1 MSSLVQQSLS
11 DNILQHLQLRAPQG
25 SVRPFCLPRARL
37 LSLTTRFLMLGP
49 VLLTNW
55 NRLFLG
61 FPVSVSFVGGAGVR
75 NPLSLLF
82 ALADLVLGTLRLGL
96 ADLEHNMIINQRV
109 HMSQHQ
115 SRMIELQDQVIS
127 LQERL
132 LTAKEGL
139 SKARKVSEDFKTEIV
154 NTFQKE
160 VSSVKQS
167 FSDVVKSGSLKTSA
181 ATISTESESIKSVAK
196 QIALEEELGR
206 NIIVFGL
213 CEEEN
218 EDICSKV
225 SDVLES
231 LGEKPRV
238 EACRI
243 GKKSPSA
250 TRPVKVSLSS
260 SSIVQQ
266 ILKNSSKLSGTEKFK
281 RVFLAPDRTAE
292 EKAHRKEL
300 VLELKRR
307 AEVDKDKKL
316 FIRGGKI
323 CTLERQK

>member
-1 MSSLVQQSLS
+1 MPTVAERYNFEKVESDGQNFLLDTGKLCKVDCVQELNQEIVNKIGTKGELAAKF
-11 DNILQHLQLRAPQG
+11 LQAMQLIERQ
-25 SVRPFCLPRARL
+25 
-37 LSLTTRFLMLGP
+37 
-49 VLLTNW
+49 
-55 NRLFLG
+55 
-61 FPVSVSFVGGAGVR
+61 
-75 NPLSLLF
+75 
-82 ALADLVLGTLRLGL
+82 
-96 ADLEHNMIINQRV
+96 HNMIINQRV
-109 HMSQHQ
+109 HVSQYQ

-139 SKARKVSEDFKTEIV
+139 SKANKVSEQFKTEIV
-154 NTFQKE
+154 NSFQKE

-167 FSDVVKSGSLKTSA
+167 FSDVVKSGSLKNSA
-181 ATISTESESIKSVAK
+181 ATISTESIKSVAK

-206 NIIVFGL
+206 NIMVFGL
-213 CEEEN
+213 CEEDN
-218 EDICSKV
+218 EDICTKV
-225 SDVLES
+225 SEVLES

-243 GKKSPSA
+243 GKKSSSA
-250 TRPVKVSLSS
+250 TRPVKVSFSS

-292 EKAHRKEL
+292 ERAHHKEL

-307 AEVDKDKKL
+307 AEIEKDKKL

-323 CTLERQK
+323 CSLERQK

>member
-1 MSSLVQQSLS
+1 MPTVAERFNFEKVESDGQNFLLDTVKLCKVNCVQELS
-11 DNILQHLQLRAPQG
+11 PESVNKIGNKGDLNVKFLQAMQLIERQ
-25 SVRPFCLPRARL
+25 
-37 LSLTTRFLMLGP
+37 
-49 VLLTNW
+49 
-55 NRLFLG
+55 
-61 FPVSVSFVGGAGVR
+61 
-75 NPLSLLF
+75 
-82 ALADLVLGTLRLGL
+82 
-96 ADLEHNMIINQRV
+96 HNMIINQRV

-181 ATISTESESIKSVAK
+181 ATISTESIKSVAK

-206 NIIVFGL
+206 NIMVFGL

-292 EKAHRKEL
+292 ERAHRKEL

-307 AEVDKDKKL
+307 AEVEKDKKL

>member
-1 MSSLVQQSLS
+1 MPTVAERFNFEKVESDGQNFLLDTVKLCKVNCVQELTPEIVNKIGNKG
-11 DNILQHLQLRAPQG
+11 DLNVKFLQAMQLIERQ
-25 SVRPFCLPRARL
+25 
-37 LSLTTRFLMLGP
+37 
-49 VLLTNW
+49 
-55 NRLFLG
+55 
-61 FPVSVSFVGGAGVR
+61 
-75 NPLSLLF
+75 
-82 ALADLVLGTLRLGL
+82 
-96 ADLEHNMIINQRV
+96 HNMIINQRV

-132 LTAKEGL
+132 LTANEGL

-181 ATISTESESIKSVAK
+181 APISTESIKSVAK

-206 NIIVFGL
+206 NIMVFGL
-213 CEEEN
+213 CEEQN
-218 EDICSKV
+218 EDICAKV
-225 SDVLES
+225 SVLES

-243 GKKSPSA
+243 GKKSPTA
-250 TRPVKVSLSS
+250 PRPVKVSLSS

-266 ILKNSSKLSGTEKFK
+266 ILKSSSKLSGTEKFK

-292 EKAHRKEL
+292 ERAHRKEL
-300 VLELKRR
+300 VLELKKR
-307 AEVDKDKKL
+307 AEVEKDKKL

-323 CTLERQK
+323 CSLERQK

>member
-1 MSSLVQQSLS
+1 MPTVAERFNFEKVESDGQNFLFDTVKLCKVNCVQELTPEIVNKIGNKG
-11 DNILQHLQLRAPQG
+11 DLNVKFLQAMQLIERQ
-25 SVRPFCLPRARL
+25 
-37 LSLTTRFLMLGP
+37 
-49 VLLTNW
+49 
-55 NRLFLG
+55 
-61 FPVSVSFVGGAGVR
+61 
-75 NPLSLLF
+75 
-82 ALADLVLGTLRLGL
+82 
-96 ADLEHNMIINQRV
+96 HNMIINQRV

-115 SRMIELQDQVIS
+115 SHMIELQDQVIS

-132 LTAKEGL
+132 LTANEGL
-139 SKARKVSEDFKTEIV
+139 SKARKVREDFKAEIV

-167 FSDVVKSGSLKTSA
+167 FSDVVKSGSLKNSA
-181 ATISTESESIKSVAK
+181 ATISTESIKSVAK

-206 NIIVFGL
+206 NIMVFGL
-213 CEEEN
+213 CEEQN
-218 EDICSKV
+218 EDICTKV

-292 EKAHRKEL
+292 ERAHRKEL

-307 AEVDKDKKL
+307 AEVEKDKKL

-323 CTLERQK
+323 CCLERQK

>member
-1 MSSLVQQSLS
+1 MPTVAERFNFEKVESDGQNFILDTVKLCKVNCVQELS
-11 DNILQHLQLRAPQG
+11 PEIVNKIGNKGDLNVKFLQAMQLIERQ
-25 SVRPFCLPRARL
+25 
-37 LSLTTRFLMLGP
+37 
-49 VLLTNW
+49 
-55 NRLFLG
+55 
-61 FPVSVSFVGGAGVR
+61 
-75 NPLSLLF
+75 
-82 ALADLVLGTLRLGL
+82 
-96 ADLEHNMIINQRV
+96 HNMIINQRV

-132 LTAKEGL
+132 LTANEGL

-181 ATISTESESIKSVAK
+181 ATISTESIKSVAK
-196 QIALEEELGR
+196 QIALEEELSR
-206 NIIVFGL
+206 NIMVFGL

-292 EKAHRKEL
+292 ERAHRKEL
-300 VLELKRR
+300 VLELMKQ
-307 AEVDKDKKL
+307 KL
-316 FIRGGKI
+316 MK
-323 CTLERQK
+323 QKLIFSPQSII

>member
-1 MSSLVQQSLS
+1 
-11 DNILQHLQLRAPQG
+11 
-25 SVRPFCLPRARL
+25 
-37 LSLTTRFLMLGP
+37 
-49 VLLTNW
+49 
-55 NRLFLG
+55 
-61 FPVSVSFVGGAGVR
+61 
-75 NPLSLLF
+75 
-82 ALADLVLGTLRLGL
+82 
-96 ADLEHNMIINQRV
+96 
-109 HMSQHQ
+109 MSQHQ

-132 LTAKEGL
+132 LTANEGL

-181 ATISTESESIKSVAK
+181 APISTESIKSVAK

-206 NIIVFGL
+206 NIMVFGL
-213 CEEEN
+213 CEEQN
-218 EDICSKV
+218 EDICAKV

-243 GKKSPSA
+243 GKKSPTA
-250 TRPVKVSLSS
+250 PRPVKVSLSS

-266 ILKNSSKLSGTEKFK
+266 ILKSSSKLSGTEKFK

-292 EKAHRKEL
+292 ERAHRKEL
-300 VLELKRR
+300 VLELKKR
-307 AEVDKDKKL
+307 AEVEKDKKL

-323 CTLERQK
+323 CSLERQK

>member
-1 MSSLVQQSLS
+1 MPTVAERFNFEKVESDGQNFILDTVKLCKVNCVQELTPEIVNKIGNKG
-11 DNILQHLQLRAPQG
+11 DLNVKFLQAMQLIERQ
-25 SVRPFCLPRARL
+25 
-37 LSLTTRFLMLGP
+37 
-49 VLLTNW
+49 
-55 NRLFLG
+55 
-61 FPVSVSFVGGAGVR
+61 
-75 NPLSLLF
+75 
-82 ALADLVLGTLRLGL
+82 
-96 ADLEHNMIINQRV
+96 HNMIINQRV

-132 LTAKEGL
+132 LTANEGL
-139 SKARKVSEDFKTEIV
+139 FKARKVSEDFKTEIV

-160 VSSVKQS
+160 VCSVKQS

-181 ATISTESESIKSVAK
+181 ATISTESIKSVAK

-206 NIIVFGL
+206 NIMVFGL
-213 CEEEN
+213 CEEQN
-218 EDICSKV
+218 EDICTKV

-231 LGEKPRV
+231 LGERPRV

-292 EKAHRKEL
+292 ERAHRKEL

-307 AEVDKDKKL
+307 AEVEKDKKL

-323 CTLERQK
+323 CSLERQK